1 MKSISTIASLSMT
14 QSLQKSWDT
23 MKANIWLLAGFTVL
37 FYLLYF
43 VLSFIPRISTLAG
56 FFSFAFAAC
65 IYSAYNGYEKNKNLE
80 FNQFFSW
87 SPRFGRLFLG
97 NLLLL
102 GLGMLILIPL
112 IVILIAIVGFS
123 YFIDLFK
130 NADFFKDPE
139 NVRSFLVPEVLLFA
153 LVIFV
158 IIVTIAIALFAYSF
172 LLQFTDM
179 PFMTALK
186 TSWKIGRNNVGQIII
201 FALIATGL
209 SILGTMALLIGL
221 AVTTPLLVGIQY
233 HFLNSM
239 MPQIESET
247 EQWDF
252 MKQDAE

>member
-1 MKSISTIASLSMT
+1 MQNISTIASLSIT

-43 VLSFIPRISTLAG
+43 ILSFIPGIGTLAG
-56 FFSFAFAAC
+56 LFSFAFVAC
-65 IYSAYNGYEKNKNLE
+65 IYSAYNVYEKNKKLE
-80 FNQFFSW
+80 FNEFFSW

-97 NLLLL
+97 NLLLV
-102 GLGMLILIPL
+102 GLALLIFIP
-112 IVILIAIVGFS
+112 IIIILIAIVGIGSFT
-123 YFIDLFK
+123 DVFK

-139 NVRSFLVPEVLLFA
+139 NVRSILVPGVLLFV

-158 IIVTIAIALFAYSF
+158 IMILIGIALFAYSF

-201 FALIATGL
+201 FALIAIGL

-221 AVTTPLLVGIQY
+221 AVTIPLLAGTQY

-239 MPQIESET
+239 MPQTET

-252 MKQDAE
+252 MKKDAE